1 MASSFRWWS
10 NMAPF
15 GLNNRKPQR
24 GVTFIEL
31 LVTLVI
37 MFILASVALPFT
49 KISAKRSEELQL
61 RQTLRTMRTAIDDF
75 RRDWARDGST
85 LLGPLCI
92 KNQLTCK
99 EQTGLTGYPKTLETL
114 LKIELTGGE
123 AQLDEKS
130 PIRRYLREIPID
142 PMTDSKK
149 WGFRCYQDE
158 PDATRWCGEDVF
170 DVHTTSEGIGIN
182 GIAYRDW

>member
-1 MASSFRWWS
+1 
-10 NMAPF
+10 MAPF
-15 GLNNRKPQR
+15 GLNNRQTPR
-24 GVTFIEL
+24 GVTLIEL

-49 KISAKRSEELQL
+49 KISAKRSDELQL

-85 LLGPLCI
+85 LLGPLCL

-99 EQTGLTGYPKTLETL
+99 EQTGVTGYPKTLETL
-114 LKIELTGGE
+114 LKIELTGSE
-123 AQLDEKS
+123 AQSDENS
-130 PIRRYLREIPID
+130 PIRRYLRDIPVD

-149 WGFRCYQDE
+149 WGLRCYQDE
-158 PDATRWCGEDVF
+158 ADASRWCGEDVF
-170 DVHTTSEGIGIN
+170 DVYTTSEGTGIN

>member
-1 MASSFRWWS
+1 MEKSGWKNKSATTH
-10 NMAPF
+10 
-15 GLNNRKPQR
+15 

-49 KISAKRSEELQL
+49 KVSAKRSQELEL
-61 RQTLRTMRTAIDDF
+61 RQTLRTLRTAIDNF
-75 RRDWARDGST
+75 RRDWARDGNT

-99 EQTGLTGYPKTLETL
+99 EETGVTGYPKSLETL

-123 AQLDEKS
+123 AQAGEES
-130 PIRRYLREIPID
+130 NIRRYLRKIPLD
-142 PMTDSKK
+142 PLTQSTE
-149 WGFRCYQDE
+149 WGLRCYQDE
-158 PDATRWCGEDVF
+158 PDESRWCEEDVF
-170 DVHTTSEGIGIN
+170 DIYTTSDRTGLDGTP
-182 GIAYRDW
+182 YREW